1 MASYKKSNPI
11 TSKTMWT
18 IYIGQAQLWYLGY
31 HVILTMG
38 PAVPTQFLLTL
49 ALLDFLLAGIGVL
62 GISLVDRAVILG
74 LGLAHG
80 QTDRDQDREVTTRSE
95 GSNGQE

>member
-1 MASYKKSNPI
+1 MSYKKSNPI

-31 HVILTMG
+31 HVILTLG
-38 PAVPTQFLLTL
+38 PAVPTEFLLTL
-49 ALLDFLLAGIGVL
+49 AILDFLLAGIGVL

-74 LGLAHG
+74 LGLIDG
-80 QTDRDQDREVTTRSE
+80 QKDSGRQGQESTRDQ